1 VLTDRDIVIEV
12 LAKNVDLN
20 AVTINDVMSFDLMTV
35 NESVDLMTAIKTMR
49 NKGVRRA
56 PVVNDNGALVGIL
69 SVDDVLDLLAEQMM
83 DLAKLISKE
92 QYREQAKTV

>member
-1 VLTDRDIVIEV
+1 MLTDRDIVIEV

>member
-56 PVVNDNGALVGIL
+56 PVVNDNGALVGI
-69 SVDDVLDLLAEQMM
+69 SFGG
-83 DLAKLISKE
+83 
-92 QYREQAKTV
+92 